1 MINEQTRLI
10 DVTVGE
16 LIDYIKDNVK
26 LQPET
31 PQEVEEDKWIYGLKA
46 FAKQYG
52 LSLRAANTIRHKKEL
67 KDADAVV
74 KSLRKIKFNKAKC
87 DELFAQGVF

>member
-16 LIDYIKDNVK
+16 LLDYIKDNVK
-26 LQPET
+26 LQQET
-31 PQEVEEDKWIYGLKA
+31 PQPEQEDKWIYGVKA
-46 FAKQYG
+46 FAKRYG
-52 LSLRAANTIRHKKEL
+52 LSLRAANDIRHKKVL
-67 KDADAVV
+67 KDAVV
-74 KSLRKIKFNKAKC
+74 KSLRKVKFNKAKC